1 LRAQCRNLRGATPI
15 PMEIRNLEGLSAAY
29 LTRIFNLAFSDY
41 MVPLEL
47 TEEQMTDKLMRGNLD
62 LGLSAGAFENGELC
76 AFILSAIDE
85 ADGEP
90 MTYNTG
96 TGVIPAYRGRHLTK
110 ALYDYLVPEL
120 RAKGIRKHL
129 LEVVVGNDRA
139 LRAYEGRGFRTS
151 RTVACYK
158 GKTIAEPRYPVE
170 HNRWDLFPFS
180 KAWWDFE
187 PTWQHCTASVLRL
200 KEKLHLL
207 SISLDDQPVA
217 YAVFMKDTGRLY
229 QFAVDPA
236 HRRKGLGSALFA
248 ALSELTT
255 APELRVINV
264 SPEATAAFFGKLGLS
279 HFADLYEMRM
289 EA

>member
-1 LRAQCRNLRGATPI
+1 
-15 PMEIRNLEGLSAAY
+15 MEIRSLKGLSAAY

-47 TEEQMTDKLMRGNLD
+47 TEEQMTDKLLRGNLD
-62 LGLSAGAFENGELC
+62 LNLSVGVFDNGELC

-85 ADGEP
+85 PEGEP

-96 TGVIPAYRGRHLTK
+96 TGVIPAYRGRHLTN
-110 ALYDYLVPEL
+110 AMYDYLVPL
-120 RAKGIRKHL
+120 LKSRGIRKHL
-129 LEVVVGNDRA
+129 LEVVVGNDKA
-139 LRAYEGRGFRTS
+139 LRAYEGQGFRTD
-151 RTVACYK
+151 RTVSCYK
-158 GKTIAEPRYPVE
+158 GKTTAEQLYPIE
-170 HNRWDLFPFS
+170 HNRWDLFPFP
-180 KAWWDFE
+180 KAWWEFE

-207 SISLDDQPVA
+207 GINVDGQPAA

-236 HRRKGLGSALFA
+236 FRRRGLGRALFA
-248 ALSELTT
+248 ELSKLTT
-255 APELRVINV
+255 AAELRVINV
-264 SPEATAAFFGKLGLS
+264 SPEATGAFFGKLGLG